1 MGALGVGG
9 GGGPTGHCSPPP
21 LKRPY
26 SISQHLHPHVETAVS
41 SWNIPPYNSPGPDKQ
56 GKEPGRGEVRS
67 GSGEVG
73 FESTHLHIICILSCP
88 SSLLDAFCRPISG
101 SQSVGSSTPLT
112 QTHLWRLGLLKSG
125 PLGYLCD
132 SPLPV
137 HIFRGP
143 PTPPARAI

>member
-1 MGALGVGG
+1 MVLWA
-9 GGGPTGHCSPPP
+9 TAP
-21 LKRPY
+21 LHLSKDLRVFHI
-26 SISQHLHPHVETAVS
+26 ISTHMWRLQYQAGIS
-41 SWNIPPYNSPGPDKQ
+41 SLQLPQAPISR

-73 FESTHLHIICILSCP
+73 FKSTHLHIICILSCP
-88 SSLLDAFCRPISG
+88 SSLSDAFCRPISG

-112 QTHLWRLGLLKSG
+112 QTHLWRLGLLKSV

-132 SPLPV
+132 SPLPI